1 MELADGRRIAFEVSG
16 AHAGAPVLLLRP
28 LLGSIAAWGPFRAV
42 LASRARVIAFDRS
55 GSGDSSDAPY
65 FLGTRGMAQEAVAV
79 LDQLG
84 VRRAHVFG
92 ASLGGMVATW
102 LAIDAPHRVARV
114 CLASTP
120 DTGLDLSW
128 PALAIAGCLA
138 GPRDLA
144 GTGLARRFLSS
155 RLRAGPPGRPPRA
168 EESAELERPR
178 RREIAKHVAAAA
190 MHDARWELDRV
201 RAPVLVLAGERDE
214 VIGTAPQRALAEA
227 IPGARLEI
235 LRGAGHDLT
244 AESPCAVGERVASFF
259 LDEID

>member
-128 PALAIAGCLA
+128 RYWLHLSE
-138 GPRDLA
+138 
-144 GTGLARRFLSS
+144 TGSLQ
-155 RLRAGPPGRPPRA
+155 
-168 EESAELERPR
+168 SA
-178 RREIAKHVAAAA
+178 
-190 MHDARWELDRV
+190 
-201 RAPVLVLAGERDE
+201 
-214 VIGTAPQRALAEA
+214 
-227 IPGARLEI
+227 
-235 LRGAGHDLT
+235 
-244 AESPCAVGERVASFF
+244 C
-259 LDEID
+259 